1 MVLVFLLVELETLDP
16 VWFDQLKEILLATEL
31 LQGASREGSVRAGFE
46 PVKKFGM
53 KVDQGIAGE
62 TGV

>member
-31 LQGASREGSVRAGFE
+31 LQGASQEGSVRAGFE